1 MYRRQRVSWADAP
14 LWRKIVTVILVGL
27 SFALFTFLGA
37 RWILNNMFTGTQV
50 CTVDSAKFN
59 SSNGG
64 SRGPSAYRSIHVESS
79 DCGKIVIVP
88 TRYPEGM
95 NDAAL
100 LEFLQAHEGEKFE
113 FVTKFVQFPDALSSF
128 GITSTTAVP

>member
-64 SRGPSAYRSIHVESS
+64 EPGAVCLPFYP
-79 DCGKIVIVP
+79 CGK
-88 TRYPEGM
+88 
-95 NDAAL
+95 
-100 LEFLQAHEGEKFE
+100 
-113 FVTKFVQFPDALSSF
+113 
-128 GITSTTAVP
+128 